1 MSDDPIV
8 IIGGS
13 SGIGLAVARRCL
25 AEGHRVVIAGRSE
38 KRLEAARAELGGPAG
53 RLTATRADLANRAD
67 LEALFGAAGHLA
79 HLVVTA
85 ADLAY
90 GPLGALTEEN
100 MLRAVRSKVLG
111 PLLAAQAAA
120 PRLAAGGSIT
130 CTSGIAA
137 RRPAP
142 GGTLTATVNGA
153 LESMVRALALELAPV
168 RVNAVSPGWVDTPA
182 WERIA
187 PPAVK
192 GARLADLAAR
202 LPGKRNGRP
211 EDVANAIMFLM
222 NDEFVTGTV
231 LHAEGGQLLV

>member
-53 RLTATRADLANRAD
+53 RLTATRADLA
-67 LEALFGAAGHLA
+67 
-79 HLVVTA
+79 
-85 ADLAY
+85 
-90 GPLGALTEEN
+90 
-100 MLRAVRSKVLG
+100 
-111 PLLAAQAAA
+111 
-120 PRLAAGGSIT
+120 
-130 CTSGIAA
+130 
-137 RRPAP
+137 
-142 GGTLTATVNGA
+142 
-153 LESMVRALALELAPV
+153 
-168 RVNAVSPGWVDTPA
+168 
-182 WERIA
+182 
-187 PPAVK
+187 
-192 GARLADLAAR
+192 DLAAR

-222 NDEFVTGTV
+222 NDDFVTGTV